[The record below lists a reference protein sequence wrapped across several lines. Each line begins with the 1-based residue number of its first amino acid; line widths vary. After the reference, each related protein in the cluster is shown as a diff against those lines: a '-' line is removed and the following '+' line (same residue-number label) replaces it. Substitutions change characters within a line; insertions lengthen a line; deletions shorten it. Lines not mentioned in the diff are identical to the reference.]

1 MNNNTLATIIVAVIG
16 TIGTIAA
23 ALISSNHTKTPPGG
37 SGSTSNP
44 GNTIS
49 PIPSKSFTNTT
60 INQKIHK
67 PVGTHEGYQ
76 KVKTE
81 NGDGAKLSVTVS
93 NIPGNIERS
102 QYKLVAFAKYSD
114 NLYWTSHGCESL
126 SSEPVI
132 FDLHL
137 WNNPKGDK
145 SYYKSKTILSSTFND
160 NGCNAKEYK
169 LDELNSFALQQSDAL
184 TFYRDDSANN

>member
-1 MNNNTLATIIVAVIG
+1 MPANKNNTRNAIIGTVITAIGGIIVALINKTTVTDPPPKEGETG
-16 TIGTIAA
+16 TTRII
-23 ALISSNHTKTPPGG
+23 
-37 SGSTSNP
+37 
-44 GNTIS
+44 
-49 PIPSKSFTNTT
+49 
-60 INQKIHK
+60 INQKIHN

-114 NLYWTSHGCESL
+114 NPNWTSQGCESL

-137 WNNPKGDK
+137 WKNPEGDK
-145 SYYKSKTILSSTFND
+145 SYYKSMTILSSNFND
-160 NGCNAKEYK
+160 SGCNAKDYK
-169 LDELNSFALQQSDAL
+169 LDDLKGFVFQKSDTL
-184 TFYRDDSANN
+184 TFYRDDYANN

>member
-1 MNNNTLATIIVAVIG
+1 MNNNNTLATIIVAVIG
-16 TIGTIAA
+16 TIGTIVAA
-23 ALISSNHTKTPPGG
+23 WIAK
-37 SGSTSNP
+37 NP
-44 GNTIS
+44 GVTPTPTPTITNS
-49 PIPSKSFTNTT
+49 PKPTPTTNII
-60 INQKIHK
+60 INQKIHN

-81 NGDGAKLSVTVS
+81 NGDGVKLSVTVS

-114 NLYWTSHGCESL
+114 NLNWTSQGCESL

-132 FDLHL
+132 FDLAL
-137 WNNPKGDK
+137 WNDPKGDK
-145 SYYKSKTILSSTFND
+145 GYYKSMTILSSNFND
-160 NGCNAKEYK
+160 SDCKAKDYK
-169 LDELNSFALQQSDAL
+169 LDDLKGFVSRQSDTL

>member
-1 MNNNTLATIIVAVIG
+1 MPANKNNTRTAIIGTVITAIGGIIVALINKPSTVPPVKPG
-16 TIGTIAA
+16 TPTPTITNSPAP
-23 ALISSNHTKTPPGG
+23 TP
-37 SGSTSNP
+37 T
-44 GNTIS
+44 
-49 PIPSKSFTNTT
+49 TNII
-60 INQKIHK
+60 INQKIHN

-114 NLYWTSHGCESL
+114 NPNWTSQGCESL

-137 WNNPKGDK
+137 WNDPKGDK
-145 SYYKSKTILSSTFND
+145 GYYKSMTILSPNFND
-160 NGCNAKEYK
+160 SGCKAKDYK
-169 LDELNSFALQQSDAL
+169 LDDLKGFVSRQSDTL